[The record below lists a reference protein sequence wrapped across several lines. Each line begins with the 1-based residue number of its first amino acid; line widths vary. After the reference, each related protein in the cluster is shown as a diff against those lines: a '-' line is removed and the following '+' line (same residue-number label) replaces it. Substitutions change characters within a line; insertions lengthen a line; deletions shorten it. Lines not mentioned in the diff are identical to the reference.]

1 MKVLLYFEKQKQ
13 IKQSGIGRALSHQKK
28 ALELANVDYTLD
40 PKEEFDFAHVNTYFN
55 ESMKLIKKCKKS
67 KKIIIAHGH
76 STKEDFKYSFRLW
89 RLVQPFYN
97 RYILRLYRSADA
109 IITPTEYSK
118 SLISKYKGV
127 NCPIYAISNGIML
140 EDYVYKDEN
149 VKAFDDLFKL
159 PKDQKIVI
167 CAGLYFERKG
177 IRDFFE
183 IARKMP
189 DVTFIWFGHLN
200 KTLTQLKILRAIKKR
215 PKNVLMPGYVDI
227 KVLRGAFH
235 RANCF
240 LFLSY
245 EENEGIAVLEAMAS
259 KLPVIVRDIPVFNP
273 WLKDNEHVL
282 KGKNNEE
289 FIEKLNYIFNN
300 DMSNMTDNAY
310 KVVEERTLDKI
321 GAQIKEVY
329 ERVYN
334 KNNGTK

>member
-1 MKVLLYFEKQKQ
+1 MSWWT
-13 IKQSGIGRALSHQKK
+13 ICHQ
-28 ALELANVDYTLD
+28 A
-40 PKEEFDFAHVNTYFN
+40 
-55 ESMKLIKKCKKS
+55 
-67 KKIIIAHGH
+67 
-76 STKEDFKYSFRLW
+76 DFKYSFRLW

-97 RYILRLYRSADA
+97 HYILRLYRSADA

-118 SLISKYKGV
+118 GLISNYKGV
-127 NCPIYAISNGIML
+127 KCPIYAISNGIML
-140 EDYVYKDEN
+140 EDYVYSEEN

-200 KTLTQLKILRAIKKR
+200 KTLTQLKILRAIKHR

-235 RANCF
+235 HANCF
-240 LFLSY
+240 LFLSH

-259 KLPVIVRDIPVFNP
+259 HLPVIVRDIPVFNP

-282 KGKNNEE
+282 KGKTNEE

-300 DMSNMTDNAY
+300 DTTNLTDNAY

-329 ERVYN
+329 EIVN
-334 KNNGTK
+334 KNHGN

>member
-1 MKVLLYFEKQKQ
+1 MKVLVYFEQQGKL
-13 IKQSGIGRALSHQKK
+13 KQSGIGRALTHQKQ
-28 ALELANVDYTLD
+28 ALTLANVEFTLNKND
-40 PKEEFDFAHVNTYFN
+40 SYDLAHINTLFSGSYH
-55 ESMKLIKKCKKS
+55 LLKKCHKKGM
-67 KKIIIAHGH
+67 KVIVHGH
-76 STKEDFKYSFRLW
+76 STKEDFRKSFRCWKLMA
-89 RLVQPFYN
+89 PIFNKMIMKMYKH
-97 RYILRLYRSADA
+97 ADA
-109 IITPTEYSK
+109 IITPTNYSK
-118 SLISKYKGV
+118 GLIENYKGV
-127 NCPIYAISNGIML
+127 KCPVYAVSNGIM
-140 EDYVYKDEN
+140 EKEYVYNEEN

-240 LFLSY
+240 LFLSH

-300 DMSNMTDNAY
+300 DTTNLTDNAY